1 MLESP
6 LKKNIDISLLTNLI
20 PPGDIDKEAR
30 IKKYVKVIESK
41 VDNNGIIVTGVLRRA
56 ILYTGIDNVGK
67 STEVILED
75 ESIFN
80 VVFNLENNI
89 NSKVNVVATLKESKN
104 ESFTCLGIDFGKN
117 TAGKY
122 FGEYIIEIMIN

>member
-20 PPGDIDKEAR
+20 PPGDIDKEAQ
-30 IKKYVKVIESK
+30 IKKYVKVIENK
-41 VDNNGIIVTGVLRRA
+41 IDNNGIIVTGVLRRA
-56 ILYTGIDNVGK
+56 ILYTGIDNVGE

-75 ESIFN
+75 EAIFN

-89 NSKVNVVATLKESKN
+89 NSKVNAVATLKESKN
-104 ESFTCLGIDFGKN
+104 EGFICLGIDFGKN
-117 TAGKY
+117 TAGRY
-122 FGEYIIEIMIN
+122 FGEYIIEITIS